1 MTVSYTSR
9 TYWSGILNASLCK
22 FFILKAI
29 CDGPAAHGYEIIRR
43 VGRLTD
49 GFCVPTQGTIY
60 PVLREFQRCG
70 CVTCRE
76 EVVNGRTR
84 KVYTVTSKGR
94 EAYQAGLDVW
104 QKGLCCVKHVVGQ
117 KE

>member
-1 MTVSYTSR
+1 MAVSYTSQ
-9 TYWSGILNASLCK
+9 TYWSGVLNASLCK

-29 CDGPAAHGYEIIRR
+29 CDGPAHGYEIIRR
-43 VGRLTD
+43 VGRMTD

-76 EVVNGRTR
+76 EIVNGRTR
-84 KVYTVTSKGR
+84 KVYTVTAKGR
-94 EAYQAGLDVW
+94 AAYQAGLEVW
-104 QKGLCCVKHVVGQ
+104 QKGLCCVKNVVEQ
-117 KE
+117 KK